1 MRNRNCF
8 DDPAR
13 ANLFRD
19 RIHCTDHRHRETGSV
34 EFFANHSTA
43 ATAGS
48 SGSDQQHAVDAFF
61 AQVGADLPADA
72 AHDRG

>member
-8 DDPAR
+8 DDAAR
-13 ANLFRD
+13 TNLFRD
-19 RIHCTDHRHRETGSV
+19 RIHGTDHRHWEAGSV

-48 SGSDQQHAVDAFF
+48 SRSDQQHAVDTFF
-61 AQVGADLPADA
+61 AQVGADLLADA
-72 AHDRG
+72 AHNRG